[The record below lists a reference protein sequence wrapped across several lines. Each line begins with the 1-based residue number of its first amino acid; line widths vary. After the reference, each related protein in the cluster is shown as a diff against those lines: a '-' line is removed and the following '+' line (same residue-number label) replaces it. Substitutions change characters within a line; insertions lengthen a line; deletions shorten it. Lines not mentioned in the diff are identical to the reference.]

1 MKKRE
6 WMVLLTAALAAGAFG
21 SMNVFAEE
29 DLSSQE
35 PYTVRIMADGP
46 CSSDA
51 CDEVAAAVSEIT
63 QAKFNTTVELVRYDF
78 STYVDQVQTALAAG
92 DKIDLFGGVSDIPIP
107 SAASQGQ
114 VLALNDLLE
123 SDGQG
128 ILADISQED

>member
-46 CSSDA
+46 C
-51 CDEVAAAVSEIT
+51 
-63 QAKFNTTVELVRYDF
+63 
-78 STYVDQVQTALAAG
+78 
-92 DKIDLFGGVSDIPIP
+92 
-107 SAASQGQ
+107 
-114 VLALNDLLE
+114 
-123 SDGQG
+123 
-128 ILADISQED
+128 